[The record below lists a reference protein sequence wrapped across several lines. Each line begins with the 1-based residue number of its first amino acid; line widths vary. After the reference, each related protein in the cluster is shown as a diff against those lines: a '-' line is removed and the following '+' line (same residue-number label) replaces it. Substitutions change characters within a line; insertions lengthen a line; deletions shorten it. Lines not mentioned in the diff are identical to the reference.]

1 VDSALPYPD
10 LPKTVLFSFNRAD
23 PEGHPMRY
31 EDIPKL
37 SSWKG
42 DAYSIHKVPPIAL
55 IAKIDD
61 LLQKYEQAF
70 SPMSKRNLLADL
82 DRACKEWK
90 PPQPRNPALEALADV
105 VKRRLSY
112 DMGGRKYSSLVCI
125 AYSVKTGGFDSAN
138 RVKYSGQLDDEQDM
152 RARVAQMRAAVAC
165 AKGLLPAK
173 LLQDAAILKVFM
185 APEFFFRGRY
195 GAYTP
200 DVAAQIMPLLQSG
213 DGGTNGANF
222 KDWLFVLGTAI
233 SASIDAVT
241 WCFTCGSNANIV
253 FKKDPFDPNKTKPE
267 CKIAPAHQVG
277 EGIFGATIDNVAFI
291 QKGSE
296 SFLVAKE
303 FISGIDFRN
312 EGTGGFVMLKDE
324 GLRKKLK
331 ALPTQ
336 GATNS
341 RIHSKFTDERMGGGV
356 FNFDGITFGMISAE
370 NLQIQLLPSAG
381 MDIRN
386 HRTIPDGIAFNV
398 DGVRGDSCVQI
409 NDATKTKPAIAQS
422 LPVPGQPGKI
432 EIYNPILI
440 PYT

>member
-1 VDSALPYPD
+1 
-10 LPKTVLFSFNRAD
+10 
-23 PEGHPMRY
+23 
-31 EDIPKL
+31 
-37 SSWKG
+37 
-42 DAYSIHKVPPIAL
+42 
-55 IAKIDD
+55 
-61 LLQKYEQAF
+61 
-70 SPMSKRNLLADL
+70 
-82 DRACKEWK
+82 
-90 PPQPRNPALEALADV
+90 
-105 VKRRLSY
+105 
-112 DMGGRKYSSLVCI
+112 
-125 AYSVKTGGFDSAN
+125 
-138 RVKYSGQLDDEQDM
+138 VKYSGQLDDEQDM
-152 RARVAQMRAAVAC
+152 RSRVAQMRAAIAC

-173 LLQDAAILKVFM
+173 LLQDATALKIFM
-185 APEFFFRGRY
+185 APEFIFRGRY

-213 DGGTNGANF
+213 DGGTNGAMF

-253 FKKDPFDPNKTKPE
+253 FKKDPLNPNKTKPE
-267 CKIAPAHQVG
+267 CKLSPAHQVA

-312 EGTGGFVMLKDE
+312 EGSGGFVMLKDE

-336 GATNS
+336 GSTDS
-341 RIHSKFTDERMGGGV
+341 RIGSKFTDERMGGGV
-356 FNFDGITFGMISAE
+356 FNFDGITFGMEVCLDHITAKMTTAE

-386 HRTIPDGIAFNV
+386 HRTIPEGIAFNV

-409 NDATKTKPAIAQS
+409 NDATKTKPAIAHALS
-422 LPVPGQPGKI
+422 VPGQPGKI
-432 EIYNPILI
+432 EIYSPILI